1 MGGVLLCSS
10 LCQAFGAPASLLL
23 LLMLVRGKREAM
35 VMAQAHMRD
44 SAVSPCFHGYL
55 AFLHRHFPTTISF
68 LTSP

>member
-23 LLMLVRGKREAM
+23 LLMLVCGETESM
-35 VMAQAHMRD
+35 VMAPPPTHD
-44 SAVSPCFHGYL
+44 STLSPCFHGCL